1 MRKSLGRV
9 FLTLFIF
16 LHVGL
21 FASAYKWSA
30 YANKKTAYLHEAIHL
45 KYVCSFS
52 DASELYTIEFNPARE
67 YEKFTLKNLRSS
79 EQIVDGKRVNSYEF
93 VAFAKDVSEI
103 EFAFEAIM
111 KKTTKESIED
121 TVIGRDNVQK
131 EDFTKEA
138 IKQKVLRVNIKE
150 TNTPLVGDFAV
161 EAKKNEPK
169 VKAYEPYHM
178 EVAIKGV
185 GNFEAL
191 KPIEFNI
198 EGVRVF
204 AEEAAQNYKLS
215 EDGLHGEWRQKFAF
229 VAEKDFR
236 VPKIEI
242 EYFSLREQK
251 LQKFV
256 INALDVGVEAGF
268 KKEELLDEEP
278 KSGFEFDYSYLYYML
293 VFIAGFLAAKIKIKK
308 RVFKKNSNEEFIQKV
323 QEAESL
329 DELMI
334 LLVLKDAKKYEK
346 IVMDIEAKKITSLSG
361 VKKKVLYM

>member
-1 MRKSLGRV
+1 MKKSLGRAV
-9 FLTLFIF
+9 FAMLIF
-16 LHVGL
+16 LHVEV
-21 FASAYKWSA
+21 FASAYTWSA
-30 YANKKTAYLHEAIHL
+30 YANKTSAYLHEAIHL
-45 KYVCSFS
+45 QYVCSFD
-52 DASELYTIEFNPARE
+52 DASELYTIEFNPVGE
-67 YEKFTLKNLRSS
+67 YEKFTLKNLRQR
-79 EQIVDGKRVNSYEF
+79 EQIVDGKRINSYEF
-93 VAFAKDVSEI
+93 VAFAKEALEI

-178 EVAIKGV
+178 EVVIKGV

-204 AEEAAQNYKLS
+204 AEEVAQEYKLS
-215 EDGLHGEWRQKFAF
+215 EEGLHGEWRQKFAF
-229 VAEKDFR
+229 VSEKDFR

-242 EYFSLREQK
+242 EYFSLMEQK

-256 INALDVGVEAGF
+256 INALDVSVEAGF

-278 KSGFEFDYSYLYYML
+278 KGGFEFDYNYLYYML
-293 VFIAGFLAAKIKIKK
+293 VFMAGFLAAKIKIKESATPK
-308 RVFKKNSNEEFIQKV
+308 GKKEIFYQKID
-323 QEAESL
+323 EAKSL

-334 LLVLKDAKKYEK
+334 LLVLNDEKRYEK
-346 IVMDIEAKKITSLSG
+346 IISEIESKKLTSLKSAKKMSKLI
-361 VKKKVLYM
+361 